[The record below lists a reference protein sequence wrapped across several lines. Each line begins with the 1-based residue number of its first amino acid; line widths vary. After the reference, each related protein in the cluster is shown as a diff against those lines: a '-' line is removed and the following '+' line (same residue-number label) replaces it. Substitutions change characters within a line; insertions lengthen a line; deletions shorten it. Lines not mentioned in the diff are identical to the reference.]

1 MEGSFVEKQQ
11 VKQDIKASVQM
22 VKTDGVGGK
31 RPVSINNEEREKF
44 ILEIEEKNR
53 IIQAYQELVGKLRQ
67 RLEEK
72 I

>member
-1 MEGSFVEKQQ
+1 MDKQPS
-11 VKQDIKASVQM
+11 KQDIKASVQM
-22 VKTDGVGGK
+22 IKADVNGGK
-31 RPVSINNEEREKF
+31 RPASINNEEREKF